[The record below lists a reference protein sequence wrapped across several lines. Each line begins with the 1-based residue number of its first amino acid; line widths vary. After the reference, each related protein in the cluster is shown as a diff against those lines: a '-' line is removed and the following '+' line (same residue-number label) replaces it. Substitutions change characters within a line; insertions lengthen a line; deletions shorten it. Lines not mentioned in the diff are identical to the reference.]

1 MSTKKTYLSNA
12 SLLEEAKKI
21 LGLVIKNG
29 AITTDKIK
37 DKAVTTDKL
46 ADGAVTSRTIQKGA
60 VNSSHLSDNILDEL
74 IGSIGEETQEEVKG
88 LREYVEEQ
96 INNVTKQL
104 NNVTEQLSGIANG
117 DNNGSIAYYSVIEDI

>member
-1 MSTKKTYLSNA
+1 MKTTCFGNA
-12 SLLEEAKKI
+12 PLLEEAKKI
-21 LGLVIKNG
+21 LSLVIKNG